1 MDVDL
6 FIKRMPQAIKDLIS
20 REAAN
25 NRRSV
30 NQEAIAL
37 LEEALLQR
45 VGSPD
50 HRRLSARAI
59 LEGLATTAPAAETR
73 VADAGETGP
82 GELRPGAA
90 VLGEPYGP
98 LTAAPPG
105 AGAEPGGP
113 RKLAH

>member
-59 LEGLATTAPAAETR
+59 LEGLAAPAAETR
-73 VADAGETGP
+73 VADAIETGP
-82 GELRPGAA
+82 GELRAGAA

-98 LTAAPPG
+98 LTAASPG
-105 AGAEPGGP
+105 AGADPGGP

>member
-6 FIKRMPQAIKDLIS
+6 FIKKMPQVLKDLIS

-25 NRRSV
+25 NRRSI

-50 HRRLSARAI
+50 HRRRSARAI
-59 LEGLATTAPAAETR
+59 LEGMSGTVESRPGGSGDTT
-73 VADAGETGP
+73 P
-82 GELRPGAA
+82 GELGRLPEQDG
-90 VLGEPYGP
+90 
-98 LTAAPPG
+98 
-105 AGAEPGGP
+105 GAEAP
-113 RKLAH
+113 RKLTH